1 MKTFLLIF
9 GILLSSCQVNQRIA
23 NERNKENVKEK
34 YQLVITAASC
44 NMENCQTSARI
55 LTEGKFQGKTYHKNL
70 LLGAVGD
77 TLLIETFDYDL
88 NDNIIGY

>member
-1 MKTFLLIF
+1 MKKFLLIF
-9 GILLSSCQVNQRIA
+9 GILLSSCQVNQRIDDG
-23 NERNKENVKEK
+23 RNTENVKVK

-55 LTEGKFQGKTYHKNL
+55 LTEGNFQGKIYHKNL

-88 NDNIIGY
+88 KFNIIGY

>member
-1 MKTFLLIF
+1 MKKFLLIF
-9 GILLSSCQVNQRIA
+9 GILLSSCQVNQRIDD
-23 NERNKENVKEK
+23 ERNTENVKAK

-44 NMENCQTSARI
+44 NMENCQTSAKV
-55 LTEGKFQGKTYHKNL
+55 LTEGEFRGKTYHKNL

-88 NDNIIGY
+88 KFNIIGY

>member
-1 MKTFLLIF
+1 MKRFVLIF
-9 GILLSSCQVNQRIA
+9 GILLSGCQVNQRID
-23 NERNKENVKEK
+23 NERNKENVKVK

-44 NMENCQTSARI
+44 NMENCQTSAKV
-55 LTEGKFQGKTYHKNL
+55 LTEGDFRGKTYHKNL
-70 LLGAVGD
+70 LLGTVGD